1 VDAPA
6 HADAVP
12 HVRSGAGRQV
22 DREKAEEM
30 DRQRRNA
37 LVTAAV
43 LVAIV
48 LAIYFYTI
56 FRYVS

>member
-1 VDAPA
+1 
-6 HADAVP
+6 
-12 HVRSGAGRQV
+12 
-22 DREKAEEM
+22 M

>member
-1 VDAPA
+1 
-6 HADAVP
+6 
-12 HVRSGAGRQV
+12 
-22 DREKAEEM
+22 M

-37 LVTAAV
+37 VVTALV